1 MFPGVLECH
10 ILKATG
16 FLQLSLTNACGWDFS
31 SWCYMYFPPSRFWLK
46 SSSSSEHFRM
56 IPRNVAG
63 HPCPVH
69 PVIISPQSYFVKIWV
84 RQEVSMALWV
94 VDLGTRHVPWLWPLT
109 GRQHSS
115 MQDAPEYLP
124 CLWLSL
130 CQNSDAPGHWHWSKD
145 QCLTWSNPLQH
156 QWPAEWPVARA
167 LSQIGSVSCWLMTG

>member
-69 PVIISPQSYFVKIWV
+69 PVIISPQLFCEDMGMSGSQHGSLGCWPGYKTCALALAFNRKAALIHARCPRIPALLVTLSVPEFRCSRPLALI
-84 RQEVSMALWV
+84 QGSMP
-94 VDLGTRHVPWLWPLT
+94 DLKQPSAT
-109 GRQHSS
+109 S
-115 MQDAPEYLP
+115 
-124 CLWLSL
+124 
-130 CQNSDAPGHWHWSKD
+130 
-145 QCLTWSNPLQH
+145 
-156 QWPAEWPVARA
+156 VACRVA
-167 LSQIGSVSCWLMTG
+167 CC